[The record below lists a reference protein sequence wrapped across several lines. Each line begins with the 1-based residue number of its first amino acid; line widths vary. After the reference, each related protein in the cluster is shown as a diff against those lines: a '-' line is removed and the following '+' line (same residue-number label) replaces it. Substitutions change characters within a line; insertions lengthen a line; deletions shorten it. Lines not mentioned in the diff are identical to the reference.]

1 VLAFACAAL
10 HHRRFT
16 RCGAL
21 PVLARRLVT
30 ALVTLVVV
38 AACGSSTENGP
49 QPAHVIVAPDAVTI
63 PQKGTAPLSVSV
75 TDQNDQLITGAVV
88 TFSSSN
94 TQILTVSNLGLIT
107 SVGPA
112 GTANILAKA
121 GRATTTV
128 PVTVS
133 QVTAGISVT
142 PDPATLDQKKTL
154 QLQAQVVDA
163 VGTPIPGA
171 AINFFT
177 SGFTNLITVSS
188 TGLITSLGPAGTT
201 SLTLTTQSLTRTI
214 SVVVNQVA
222 SDLLVA
228 PSSIRVAKNGK
239 AQLVATIV
247 DAVGAAMPSGSVTW
261 TSNNQAIVTVSSTG
275 VVSSVGPL
283 GSTTITVKSGI
294 FTRTVGVEV
303 ADISR
308 PSGTTVTTASFNG
321 SWGLGISSNGAI
333 VAPGSDGTHTVM
345 VDPLGA
351 VLPTNG
357 SAGGIDVTFNSAGTT
372 AYVANHV
379 SNRIDIID
387 IASNAVTGNFPVVQP
402 IAVQMSRDDQTLYV
416 GSGGLVVAY
425 DVATKA
431 EKTRITVR
439 GTINAMT
446 LHPSLPLLYV
456 TGFEAGTVTEINTS
470 TNTATRT
477 FQVAGTAQEA
487 VVTPN
492 GSTLYVAIEGG
503 DLAMFDLGSGIQ
515 GPSISGAGGF
525 GAALTPD
532 GLELWVVGGSTLKMV
547 DLGTRTVRTLSLPT
561 GGRRIVF
568 SNDASVA
575 VITQDGSG
583 FMFVR

>member
-1 VLAFACAAL
+1 M
-10 HHRRFT
+10 
-16 RCGAL
+16 
-21 PVLARRLVT
+21 LARRLVT
-30 ALVTLVVV
+30 ALVTLAVV
-38 AACGSSTENGP
+38 AACGSSTDNGP
-49 QPAHVIVAPDAVTI
+49 QASHVIVAPDAVTI
-63 PQKGTAPLSVSV
+63 PQKGTASLSVSV

-94 TQILTVSNLGLIT
+94 TQILTVSNLGVIT

-112 GTANILAKA
+112 GTANIVAKS
-121 GRATTTV
+121 GRASTNI
-128 PVTVS
+128 PVTVT
-133 QVTAGISVT
+133 QVSSGISVS
-142 PDPATLDQKKTL
+142 PDPATLNQKQTL

-171 AINFFT
+171 TINFFPFNA
-177 SGFTNLITVSS
+177 SMISVSP

-201 SLTLTTQSLTRTI
+201 NLQLSTPTLNRTI

-228 PSSIRVAKNGK
+228 PSSIRIAKNGK

-261 TSNNQAIVTVSSTG
+261 TSNDQSIVTVSSTG
-275 VVSSVGPL
+275 VVTSVGPL
-283 GSTTITVKSGI
+283 GSTSITVKSGA
-294 FTRTVGVEV
+294 FTRTVNVQV

-308 PSGTTVTTASFNG
+308 PSGTSVTTASLSNT
-321 SWGLGISSNGAI
+321 WGLGISSTGAI
-333 VAPGSDGTHTVM
+333 VAPTSDGHHTAI

-357 SAGGIDVTFNSAGTT
+357 DAGGIDVTFNSTGTT
-372 AYVANHV
+372 AYVANHIF
-379 SNRIDIID
+379 NRIDIID
-387 IASNAVTGNFPVVQP
+387 IASNTVTGNFPVVQP
-402 IAVQMSRDDQTLYV
+402 IAVQMGPGDQTLYV
-416 GSGGLVVAY
+416 GSSGIVVAY

-431 EKTRITVR
+431 EKGRMSVS

-446 LHPSLPLLYV
+446 MHPSQGLMYV
-456 TGFEAGTVTEINTS
+456 TGYDAGAVTEINTS
-470 TNTATRT
+470 TNAVTRT
-477 FQVAGTAQEA
+477 FHVSGTAQEA

-503 DLAMFDLGSGIQ
+503 DLAMFDLASGVQ

-532 GLELWVVGGSTLKMV
+532 GLELWVVSGGTLKMV
-547 DLGTRTVRTLSLPT
+547 DLAARTYRTLALPT

-575 VITQDGSG
+575 VITQEGTG